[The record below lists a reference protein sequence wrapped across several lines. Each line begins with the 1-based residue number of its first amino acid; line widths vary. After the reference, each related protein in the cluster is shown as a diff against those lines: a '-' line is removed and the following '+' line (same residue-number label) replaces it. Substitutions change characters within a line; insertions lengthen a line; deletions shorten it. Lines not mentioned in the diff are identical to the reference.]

1 MKPKSGVQCMCR
13 GACTCKLRKAQA
25 NSKSAAEAISNFK
38 SVSSDPEIITLMK
51 SNPRRCRGSANI
63 TYCIYF

>member
-1 MKPKSGVQCMCR
+1 MKPKSSVQCMCR

-38 SVSSDPEIITLMK
+38 SVSSDLK
-51 SNPRRCRGSANI
+51 S
-63 TYCIYF
+63 